1 MRKTGTNVSEYIELY
16 NQAWARLMEKQHLST
31 LREDADRSIL
41 TTWTLSFNSLRLQ
54 SEDAANLLMLWAF
67 LDNRDLW
74 YELLAPALDLAIA
87 NEVPRWFARCAG
99 DKLEFKECIG
109 LLLEYSFIDAKLDH
123 LLSQCILC
131 FIIGAF
137 THLKKTRL
145 L

>member
-16 NQAWARLMEKQHLST
+16 DQAWARLMEKQHLST
-31 LREDADRSIL
+31 LWEDADRSIL

-87 NEVPRWFARCAG
+87 DEVPRWFARCAG

-109 LLLEYSFIDAKLDH
+109 LLLEYSFIDV
-123 LLSQCILC
+123 
-131 FIIGAF
+131 
-137 THLKKTRL
+137 KTESSSFSMHSVL
-145 L
+145 HH